1 MPEMISASI
10 GAQLSRGESA
20 LTLFVCCVGIAVY
33 SLVGVRRVQSR
44 TRAGVLIAFS
54 GTILLT
60 RVVGATA
67 RWCDVEVRF
76 QALALAFFGLTN
88 GVLWP
93 PWVLFRVAIPG
104 ATGAARLFPF
114 MLCLGGPLLIWIGVT
129 SLQIAIRLWP
139 T

>member
-1 MPEMISASI
+1 MPEMLSVSI
-10 GAQLSRGESA
+10 GAPLSRGEFA
-20 LTLFVCCVGIAVY
+20 LTLFVCCVGLAVY

-44 TRAGVLIAFS
+44 TRAGILIAFS

-60 RVVGATA
+60 GVVGATT
-67 RWCDVEVRF
+67 RWYDGDMRF
-76 QALALAFFGLTN
+76 QALAMAFFGLTN

-104 ATGAARLFPF
+104 ATGAARLFPY
-114 MLCLGGPLLIWIGVT
+114 MLCLGGPLLIWIGVI

>member
-1 MPEMISASI
+1 MPEMFSVFI
-10 GAQLSRGESA
+10 GAPLSRGEFA
-20 LTLFVCCVGIAVY
+20 LTLFVCCVGLAVY

-60 RVVGATA
+60 GVVGATA
-67 RWCDVEVRF
+67 RWCDVEGRF
-76 QALALAFFGLTN
+76 QALALAFVGITN

-114 MLCLGGPLLIWIGVT
+114 VFCLFGPLMIWIGVMGLL
-129 SLQIAIRLWP
+129 SAIRLWP